1 MAFIGDAATVVI
13 YDSLVDIASGDL
25 DDSGLE
31 DVWTTM
37 TADISAA
44 GVGNLVI
51 EFASNSAVEEFG
63 IDTVVFSDASGG
75 VVAQTDFE
83 QMGDAPIGGY
93 YKGGANTAHPNF
105 GYNSAGD
112 IAFVCSDG
120 SGTTYAYWVN
130 DGWNDCADSSDE
142 GVTGWYH
149 DGVLENS
156 PVATV
161 SYGGYG
167 VQLDSDDDG
176 DGYLDWIDAFH
187 LDGSEWVDTDG
198 DNTGNN
204 ADLDDDND
212 GVADIADAFPLDLN
226 AWTDTDGD
234 GMADSA
240 PPLEA
245 PTEYSL
251 TVYDSWGDGGHTID
265 VTDSSGNQL
274 CYISG
279 SSYSTDAS
287 CSFALLSGTADVTI
301 DSDFWPGEGSLDIT
315 SPSGAAVL
323 SGYTWTSSSP
333 FVATTLTE
341 LSTVASPT
349 STPAG
354 TVIDTDD
361 DNDGYADDVDDCPTQ
376 GSANFPDWIDSD
388 AVSYTHLTLPT
399 NREV

>member
-1 MAFIGDAATVVI
+1 MDGDLSCDALDSDRDGDGFANTGDDFPDDVNEWVDTDGDGTGNNADTDDDADGTPDVDDVWSLVACAADDFDGDGKADTVDWTLCEMGYDASVTHNGGSGFTEGDYIGVTAYTTDFGGANTGSNYYGVEDTDGTFALTFDYVQADSVSVAIIIDSTSWESTDFIYMAFIGDAATVVI

-142 GVTGWYH
+142 GVT
-149 DGVLENS
+149 
-156 PVATV
+156 
-161 SYGGYG
+161 
-167 VQLDSDDDG
+167 
-176 DGYLDWIDAFH
+176 
-187 LDGSEWVDTDG
+187 
-198 DNTGNN
+198 
-204 ADLDDDND
+204 
-212 GVADIADAFPLDLN
+212 
-226 AWTDTDGD
+226 
-234 GMADSA
+234 
-240 PPLEA
+240 
-245 PTEYSL
+245 
-251 TVYDSWGDGGHTID
+251 
-265 VTDSSGNQL
+265 
-274 CYISG
+274 C
-279 SSYSTDAS
+279 
-287 CSFALLSGTADVTI
+287 LLY
-301 DSDFWPGEGSLDIT
+301 T
-315 SPSGAAVL
+315 SPS
-323 SGYTWTSSSP
+323 P
-333 FVATTLTE
+333 R
-341 LSTVASPT
+341 
-349 STPAG
+349 
-354 TVIDTDD
+354 D
-361 DNDGYADDVDDCPTQ
+361 
-376 GSANFPDWIDSD
+376 
-388 AVSYTHLTLPT
+388 
-399 NREV
+399 